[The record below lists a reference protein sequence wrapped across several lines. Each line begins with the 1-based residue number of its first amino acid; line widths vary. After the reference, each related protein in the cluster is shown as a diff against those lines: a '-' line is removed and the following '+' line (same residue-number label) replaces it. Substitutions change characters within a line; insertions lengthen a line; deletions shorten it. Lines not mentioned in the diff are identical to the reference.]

1 MPFRWVLKLF
11 FHYWK
16 TNNEHEFQLNINEE
30 GIPDMTISF
39 NKFYFFSLHRTYS
52 SKLIFI
58 LLNFLDSA
66 NGKIKE
72 TENVGLHFM
81 GVPLSAVGWR
91 IFDQDLQA
99 SEIMLVRIW
108 TVIIIK
114 GLNGVNKNQLNSAQL
129 CWFYVSYGW
138 FLDD

>member
-1 MPFRWVLKLF
+1 
-11 FHYWK
+11 
-16 TNNEHEFQLNINEE
+16 
-30 GIPDMTISF
+30 MTISF

-81 GVPLSAVGWR
+81 GVPLSAVG
-91 IFDQDLQA
+91 
-99 SEIMLVRIW
+99 
-108 TVIIIK
+108 
-114 GLNGVNKNQLNSAQL
+114 
-129 CWFYVSYGW
+129 
-138 FLDD
+138 